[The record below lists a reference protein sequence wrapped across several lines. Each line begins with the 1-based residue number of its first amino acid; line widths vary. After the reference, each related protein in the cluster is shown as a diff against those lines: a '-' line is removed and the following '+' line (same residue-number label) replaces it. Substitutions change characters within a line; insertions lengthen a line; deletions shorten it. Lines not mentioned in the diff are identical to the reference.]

1 MNAGAIIAN
10 LLSIVLSIVV
20 LSLDMMVCVGDNQM
34 LML

>member
-10 LLSIVLSIVV
+10 LLSIVV